1 MKAPKDRW
9 ESKIRAFE
17 RKDQAAPP
25 TPGGTVFVGSSNFG
39 RWSALQE
46 DFKEFSALNRAFGG
60 SCLPDVIRYIDRII
74 VPYRPAKVVLYGG
87 PNDIFQGATPEAA
100 FRSLEEFVARVRE
113 KLPSAA
119 IYAVTLKPAP
129 SRANVEASFK
139 RFNELLLQKAAADPS
154 LHVIDIVPVFVHP
167 DGTLRAELYLEDGL
181 HLNRKGEEA
190 CIPIFRAALAATV

>member
-25 TPGGTVFVGSSNFG
+25 PPGGSVFVGSSNFG
-39 RWSALQE
+39 RWSALE
-46 DFKEFSALNRAFGG
+46 DDFREFRAINRAFGG

-100 FRSLEEFVARVRE
+100 FRSVEEFIAKVRE
-113 KLPSAA
+113 KLPQVE
-119 IYAVTLKPAP
+119 IYAVSLKPAP
-129 SRANVEASFK
+129 SRANVDASFK
-139 RFNELLLQKAAADPS
+139 TFNALLFEKAKSDPA
-154 LHVIDIVPVFVHP
+154 LHYIDIVPVFVNP

-190 CIPIFRAALAATV
+190 CIPILKAALRE